1 MKGVT
6 IKHDSLCF
14 ISFKPLEKWLFNDI
28 AVIFSSRKIVEL
40 KNVNIDNS
48 ADERIPTEEQDEP
61 QLNMLVYGFKHYEI
75 DYFVDFS
82 RELIHYLSS
91 LFSQLVPFENVFF
104 LISDRST
111 KIESIGNILVLND
124 LELDSIE
131 NSVHSLIYLSLT
143 VSLFYSRIY
152 FGSLVSYAGPEE
164 KFIVEG
170 IRGTLSLIAL
180 QTSRVLDSH
189 LSKFSK
195 DKIKLEKIVHNKT
208 DTTASEQYEVI
219 LDETQE
225 LAEEGSLKK
234 SHPGKNKFLNES
246 LLSYNSAEDDKNV
259 ETLETNEL
267 LNMYL
272 IELKYKLFDTELSK
286 HTVPLYDQSQFYM
299 KKQMETINY
308 SNSLAKFKMFYV
320 LKELM
325 VPTHKF
331 IATFKSIVKS
341 YCYETI
347 TVQLF
352 IQTITDIIDS
362 DSNQD
367 EQLGDWFRD
376 NFEKAGINKIEYE
389 MIPQKKKSTKI
400 EQFKLIQTDMS
411 VLNKSN
417 QIFRKHNTDI
427 AFLNADLETMYHM
440 DIMIDDK
447 REYIIKDMRD
457 KYIPKATIINASEN
471 GYFYAK
477 LSDPTVDYLAAMVS
491 AIKSEIIKLKLFRH
505 LLYTGCHIDYL
516 DFASDVITSDSN
528 HILLESVLK
537 NSADL
542 LEANFPSRAYNTFSE
557 AVVNEVEDIK
567 LKLREACISR
577 IARND
582 RREKAGILNI
592 LVKHLPHF
600 MCSNIKGA
608 RKVFDE
614 LRQLTASKMP
624 ESLVRE
630 ILSSLFDRY
639 FAFHNVD
646 LSEKH
651 NLVRAVFKNREVSR
665 HMSES
670 ELIARCDKICDRIVA
685 GSRKEFV
692 FDDIFKTILKYDRVI
707 LSNEDF
713 QFLIDNILKLCTARI
728 DENLI
733 LEIFPLNCMIPKN
746 NQAIKLTN
754 ELILD
759 LEEKGMF
766 DYSSVVK
773 EQLEKMEKMMENFA
787 ATHQLL
793 TQS

>member
-1 MKGVT
+1 MT
-6 IKHDSLCF
+6 IKQETLCF
-14 ISFKPLEKWLFNDI
+14 ISFKPLDKWLFNDI
-28 AVIFSSRKIVEL
+28 AIVFSSRKLIEL
-40 KNVNIDNS
+40 KNANIDNS
-48 ADERIPTEEQDEP
+48 ADERIPTEEQEEP

-75 DYFVDFS
+75 EYFVDFS
-82 RELIHYLSS
+82 KELIHYLSS
-91 LFSQLVPFENVFF
+91 LFSQLIPFENVFF
-104 LISDRST
+104 LVSDRST

-124 LELDSIE
+124 LELDSVE

-180 QTSRVLDSH
+180 QTSRVLDSY
-189 LSKFSK
+189 LSRFSK
-195 DKIKLEKIVHNKT
+195 DKIKLEKIVHNKA

-225 LAEEGSLKK
+225 LGEEGSMKK
-234 SHPGKNKFLNES
+234 SQPGKNKFLNES
-246 LLSYNSAEDDKNV
+246 LLSYNSAEEDKNV

-267 LNMYL
+267 LNLYL
-272 IELKYKLFDTELSK
+272 IELKYKLFETELSK
-286 HTVPLYDQSQFYM
+286 HTVPLYDQNQFYM

-331 IATFKSIVKS
+331 ISTFKSIVKS

-362 DSNQD
+362 DSKQD

-389 MIPQKKKSTKI
+389 VIPQKKKTSRI

-417 QIFRKHNTDI
+417 QVFRKHNTDI
-427 AFLNADLETMYHM
+427 IFLNADLETLYHM
-440 DIMIDDK
+440 DIVIDDQ
-447 REYIIKDMRD
+447 REYVVKELRD

-477 LSDPTVDYLAAMVS
+477 LSEATVDYLASMVP
-491 AIKSEIIKLKLFRH
+491 AIKGEIIKLKLFRH
-505 LLYTGCHIDYL
+505 LLYSGSHIDYL

-528 HILLESVLK
+528 HILLESILK

-542 LEANFPSRAYNTFSE
+542 LEANFPSRAYNSFSE
-557 AVVNEVEDIK
+557 TVVNEVEEIK
-567 LKLREACISR
+567 LKLREACITR
-577 IARND
+577 ITRPE
-582 RREKAGILNI
+582 RREKPGIVNI
-592 LVKHLPHF
+592 LVKYLPHF

-608 RKVFDE
+608 RRVFDE
-614 LRQLTASKMP
+614 LRGLAGSKAG

-630 ILSSLFDRY
+630 IFSSLFDRY

-651 NLVRAVFKNREVSR
+651 NLVRAVFKNRELAR
-665 HMSES
+665 HLNEA
-670 ELIARCDKICDRIVA
+670 ELIARCDKICERIRA

-692 FDDIFKTILKYDRVI
+692 FDDIFKTVLKYDRVI

-713 QFLIDNILKLCTARI
+713 QFLIDNIHKLCSARI

-733 LEIFPLNCMIPKN
+733 IEIFPLNCMIAKN
-746 NQAIKLTN
+746 SQALRLSN
-754 ELILD
+754 ELITD

-766 DYSSVVK
+766 DYSSIIK
-773 EQLEKMEKMMENFA
+773 EQLEKMEKMMENFV

-793 TQS
+793 AQP